1 MTFTA
6 KSAEQLRAT
15 SGTRA
20 EIMAGQFA
28 LVDTELDTLTT
39 SVSDAAVKIVDL
51 TASMN
56 SSTSLAANGTDLASG
71 TNHTYYAVFLAPV
84 ACTIV
89 SMDTYLTEAYVK
101 ETTDA
106 KIELIDNAASPVT
119 RVTYTLPA
127 AGRAVKSMVSTA
139 PVSGATAALAA
150 GDMLNLAI
158 TESASSSGT
167 GHAKV
172 YLRYTVD

>member
-1 MTFTA
+1 MVYNATGAGAFRSKAGSLSEKICAEFSQIDTA
-6 KSAEQLRAT
+6 IDSAK
-15 SGTRA
+15 
-20 EIMAGQFA
+20 IN
-28 LVDTELDTLTT
+28 
-39 SVSDAAVKIVDL
+39 IVDL

-56 SSTSLAANGTDLASG
+56 SSTSLAANGVDLASG
-71 TNHTYYAVFLAPV
+71 TNHTYYAVFMAPV

-89 SMDTYLTEAYVK
+89 SMDSYLTEAYVK

-119 RVTYTLPA
+119 RATYTLPL
-127 AGRAVKSMVSTA
+127 AGRAVKTMVSTA
-139 PVSGATAALAA
+139 PVSSATAALAA

-158 TESASSSGT
+158 TESAASAGT

-172 YLRYTVD
+172 FLRYTVN